1 MAVDGI
7 NHKLLESYRAVSAEI
22 ETALADRGA
31 LGISPGQASAL
42 LLIDRSGV
50 RLSDLALRAGISKQA
65 MMEMV
70 DALEQGGSVRRKS
83 DPADARAKVV
93 RLTARGSRQRAEA
106 RRAVTTVE
114 GRLRRRLGERRY
126 EQLEQTLSDMASG
139 EE

>member
-22 ETALADRGA
+22 EAALADRGA

-126 EQLEQTLSDMASG
+126 EQLKQTLSDMASG